1 MGLLNRKKNEAAE
14 PETAEAKKQ
23 QAEPDDS
30 GRRMSAKI
38 ISIKDGVHEY
48 DRVRVIYV
56 DSEKY
61 TLMIMPD
68 YTPVLG
74 EVKGTVR
81 IVTEDKLF
89 TMENV
94 WGFYVLK
101 NNMFQLMLKETPA
114 SGTEGEFEYIDLG
127 KESHEKLG

>member
-1 MGLLNRKKNEAAE
+1 MGLLNRKKTENE
-14 PETAEAKKQ
+14 
-23 QAEPDDS
+23 EPDDS
-30 GRRMSAKI
+30 GRRMSAKV
-38 ISIKDGVHEY
+38 ISIKDGVHDYES
-48 DRVRVIYV
+48 VRVIYV

-61 TLMIMPD
+61 TLMMMPD

-81 IVTEDKLF
+81 IVTDEKLF

-101 NNMFQLMLKETPA
+101 NNLFQLMLKETPA
-114 SGTEGEFEYIDLG
+114 YGTEGEFEFIDLG
-127 KESHEKLG
+127 EKKHEELG

>member
-1 MGLLNRKKNEAAE
+1 
-14 PETAEAKKQ
+14 
-23 QAEPDDS
+23 
-30 GRRMSAKI
+30 MSAKI

-114 SGTEGEFEYIDLG
+114 FGTEGEFEYIDLG

>member
-1 MGLLNRKKNEAAE
+1 MGLLNRKKNGAAE
-14 PETAEAKKQ
+14 PGTAEAKKQ
-23 QAEPDDS
+23 QAEQDDS

-38 ISIKDGVHEY
+38 ISIRDGVHEY
-48 DRVRVIYV
+48 ERVRVIYV

-74 EVKGTVR
+74 EIKGTVR
-81 IVTEDKLF
+81 IVTDEKLF
-89 TMENV
+89 TMKNV

-101 NNMFQLMLKETPA
+101 NNLFQLMLKETPA
-114 SGTEGEFEYIDLG
+114 FGTEGEFEYIDLG
-127 KESHEKLG
+127 KESHEELG

>member
-14 PETAEAKKQ
+14 PGTAEAKKQ
-23 QAEPDDS
+23 QAEQDDS

-38 ISIKDGVHEY
+38 ISIRDGVHEY
-48 DRVRVIYV
+48 ERVRVIYV

-74 EVKGTVR
+74 EIKGTVR
-81 IVTEDKLF
+81 IVTDEKLF
-89 TMENV
+89 TMKNV

-101 NNMFQLMLKETPA
+101 NNLFQLMLKETPA
-114 SGTEGEFEYIDLG
+114 FGTEGEFEYIDLG
-127 KESHEKLG
+127 KESHEELG

>member
-14 PETAEAKKQ
+14 PGTAEAKKQ
-23 QAEPDDS
+23 QAEQDDS

-48 DRVRVIYV
+48 ERVRVIYV

-74 EVKGTVR
+74 EIKGTVR
-81 IVTEDKLF
+81 IVTDEKLF
-89 TMENV
+89 TMKNV

-101 NNMFQLMLKETPA
+101 NNLFQLMLKETPA
-114 SGTEGEFEYIDLG
+114 FGTEGEFEYIDLG
-127 KESHEKLG
+127 KESHEELG

>member
-14 PETAEAKKQ
+14 PGTAEAKKQ
-23 QAEPDDS
+23 QAEQDDS

-38 ISIKDGVHEY
+38 ISIRDGVHEY

-74 EVKGTVR
+74 EIKGTVR
-81 IVTEDKLF
+81 IVTDEKLF
-89 TMENV
+89 TMKNV

-101 NNMFQLMLKETPA
+101 NNLFQLMLKETPA
-114 SGTEGEFEYIDLG
+114 FGTEGEFEYIDLG
-127 KESHEKLG
+127 KESHEELG